1 MAACVPLCVCVCVCV
16 CVCACVDALPITVPL
31 QSSGFPVSLFQQG
44 GFLLYVHWSD
54 ILVPGCPHKVT
65 VTAKG
70 DVSKVRVTGEGLKG
84 GIAGHELKVFV
95 DTKEAGPGK
104 DSADI
109 VRVGWVGLVGW
120 VG

>member
-1 MAACVPLCVCVCVCV
+1 M
-16 CVCACVDALPITVPL
+16 PITVPL
-31 QSSGFPVSLFQQG
+31 QSSGFPVSLFHPG